1 MSCWVLRTCV
11 KNRFIVMHYTVQMFE
26 KDHPQSTIAAH
37 AMVDYMSDYM
47 SECVI
52 WLYCIFS
59 IPRERTRVLS
69 CGPKR

>member
-1 MSCWVLRTCV
+1 
-11 KNRFIVMHYTVQMFE
+11 MFE